1 MRKLY
6 AIITGIFLAL
16 LFTSCKQFTA
26 DIDDFLSYWTAEVIP
41 VDFSFDKPSQTSAA
55 GAVCLPSASDVTVT
69 VNLRNP
75 KNFSLVTPVSTADA
89 GKVINFP
96 GLSTQPAYGTD
107 YTLAQTADKSALKL
121 IYKSS
126 FLKKHEWSTDNVG
139 AEITLISTDG
149 RKFNKKF
156 NLNVKVDTPPKL
168 SYVTIGKTRNAD
180 AHGKFYYVI
189 ILKAEDMDKKAGAS
203 NPPTEL
209 LHKDIKTLSVEGGDS
224 AGIAFTSGNTAFNA
238 NGRLLAATEVAQ
250 LTPAD
255 LGSATAPD
263 WDPAKVAGPWT
274 LRYKT
279 DTEVRTASKT
289 YTFRLV
295 DGKGFSSSVV
305 SQATLETEAQDATLS
320 YGTTPI
326 TGPTPANPHEI
337 NAGEND
343 TEVTVT
349 AKTATVGA
357 KITGTV
363 EWQDGSE
370 LKHNNINSGSQNE
383 VDIRLPAPELN
394 QEILYKITVT
404 AGGAGFAS
412 GTEKVFYVKI
422 TKRVEITVNGGT
434 GSAWDALKAAVE
446 NNTAASI
453 IIIDGEIKAPNGA
466 QKIEVKRP
474 VTIRGKTG
482 KTADKLNA
490 DNKTFIFH
498 VWSSGDLTLKK
509 LTLQNGNNPTTG
521 GIDGGGAIY
530 CAGGKLTADD
540 VIIENCKA
548 KYGGGIYLNGS
559 SGMTLTNCH
568 IRNNEVTNGDGG
580 GINFK
585 YGTYSGSYTIT
596 GGNISDNKVKMTG
609 SVNQY
614 SGGGLAIENVSI
626 NLTLDDC
633 EISSN
638 TIQGPSGKIPRGA
651 GMWLG
656 NRANCTIK
664 GSAKIINN
672 KAHVTGTPNS
682 FIGTGGGIQ
691 LDGGTLTLE
700 DGTVIS
706 GNSAQDGGGVYVQDG
721 EFAMKGGKIENN
733 TAQNG
738 GGVYIDAQ
746 ASRVGTFKMEG
757 SATVT
762 PSTEG
767 DANVPG
773 KNDVYLADFSNG
785 NGGYDYAV
793 IIVTAQLNNTPVAR
807 LTMRNDY
814 QFPETSGYH
823 WRVVVEGIKSDD
835 DALKFKVTPQIT
847 QLSPSLTLKNWRV
860 VWDHTN
866 SGQLQPAP

>member
-26 DIDDFLSYWTAEVIP
+26 DIDDFLSYWAAEVIP

-126 FLKKHEWSTDNVG
+126 FLKKHEWSTDNIG

-168 SYVTIGKTRNAD
+168 SYVTIGKTAV
-180 AHGKFYYVI
+180 AEHGKFYYII
-189 ILKAEDMDKKAGAS
+189 ILKAEDMDKKAGAGT
-203 NPPTEL
+203 PPTEL
-209 LHKDIKTLSVEGGDS
+209 LHKDIKTLSVEGGES
-224 AGIAFTSGNTAFNA
+224 ADIAFTSGYTAFNA
-238 NGRLLAATEVAQ
+238 NGRLLAASDVAR

-255 LGSATAPD
+255 LGSASAPD
-263 WDPAKVAGPWT
+263 WDPAKVADPWT

-279 DTEVRTASKT
+279 DTEVRTASKA

-326 TGPTPANPHEI
+326 TVTSDSDPYVI
-337 NAGEND
+337 NAGETD
-343 TEVTVT
+343 TNVTVT

-383 VDIRLPAPELN
+383 VNIRLPAPELN

-412 GTEKVFYVKI
+412 GTEKVFYVKV
-422 TKRVEITVNGGT
+422 TKRVEITINGGT
-434 GSAWDALKAAVE
+434 EAWQRLKDAVE
-446 NNTAASI
+446 NNTAASV

-521 GIDGGGAIY
+521 GVDGGGAIY
-530 CAGGKLTADD
+530 CAGGKLTATD

-626 NLTLDDC
+626 NLTLDGC

-664 GSAKIINN
+664 GSARIINN

-746 ASRVGTFKMEG
+746 ASRVGTFKMGG

-762 PSTEG
+762 PSAGNE
-767 DANVPG
+767 AG
-773 KNDVYLADFSNG
+773 KNDVYLNNEGSNRTR
-785 NGGYDYAV
+785 
-793 IIVTAQLNNTPVAR
+793 IIVTGELTSTSAAR
-807 LTMRNDY
+807 LTVKY
-814 QFPETSGYH
+814 IESGAGSGYFDG
-823 WRVVVEGIKSDD
+823 RVVIEGDNNSEPRYKLTEDD
-835 DALKFKVTPQIT
+835 VSKFEVTPEPPTWIHATTTYWKLKYDGSNVGTGALKRP
-847 QLSPSLTLKNWRV
+847 
-860 VWDHTN
+860 
-866 SGQLQPAP
+866 

>member
-26 DIDDFLSYWTAEVIP
+26 DIDDFLSYWAAEVIP

-126 FLKKHEWSTDNVG
+126 FLKKHEWSTDNIG

-168 SYVTIGKTRNAD
+168 SYVTIGKTAV
-180 AHGKFYYVI
+180 AEHGKFYYII
-189 ILKAEDMDKKAGAS
+189 ILKAEDMDKKAGAGT
-203 NPPTEL
+203 PPTEL
-209 LHKDIKTLSVEGGDS
+209 LHKDIKTLSVEGGES
-224 AGIAFTSGNTAFNA
+224 ADIAFTSGYTAFNA
-238 NGRLLAATEVAQ
+238 NGRLLAASDVAR

-255 LGSATAPD
+255 LGSASAPD
-263 WDPAKVAGPWT
+263 WDPAKVADPWT

-279 DTEVRTASKT
+279 DTEVRTASKA

-326 TGPTPANPHEI
+326 TVTSDSDPYVI
-337 NAGEND
+337 NAGETD
-343 TEVTVT
+343 TNVTVT

-383 VDIRLPAPELN
+383 VNIRLPAPELN

-412 GTEKVFYVKI
+412 GTEKVFYVKV
-422 TKRVEITVNGGT
+422 TKRVEITINGGT
-434 GSAWDALKAAVE
+434 EAWQRLKDAVE
-446 NNTAASI
+446 NNTAASV

-521 GIDGGGAIY
+521 GVDGGGAIY
-530 CAGGKLTADD
+530 CAGGKLTATD

-626 NLTLDDC
+626 NLTLDGC

-638 TIQGPSGKIPRGA
+638 TIQGHSGKIPRGA

-664 GSAKIINN
+664 GSARIINN

-746 ASRVGTFKMEG
+746 ASRVGTFKMGG

-762 PSTEG
+762 PSAGNE
-767 DANVPG
+767 AG
-773 KNDVYLADFSNG
+773 KNDVYLNNEGSNRTR
-785 NGGYDYAV
+785 
-793 IIVTAQLNNTPVAR
+793 IIVTGELTSTSAAR
-807 LTMRNDY
+807 LTVKY
-814 QFPETSGYH
+814 IESGAGSGYFDG
-823 WRVVVEGIKSDD
+823 RVVIEGDNNSEPRYKLTEDD
-835 DALKFKVTPQIT
+835 VSKFEVTPEPPTWIHATTTYWKLKYDGSNVGTGALKRP
-847 QLSPSLTLKNWRV
+847 
-860 VWDHTN
+860 
-866 SGQLQPAP
+866 

>member
-26 DIDDFLSYWTAEVIP
+26 DIDDFLSYWAAEVIP

-55 GAVCLPSASDVTVT
+55 GAVCLPSTSDVTVT
-69 VNLRNP
+69 VKLRNP

-126 FLKKHEWSTDNVG
+126 FLKKHEWSTDNIG

-180 AHGKFYYVI
+180 THGKFYYII
-189 ILKAEDMDKKAGAS
+189 ILKAEDMDKKAGAGT
-203 NPPTEL
+203 PPTEL
-209 LHKDIKTLSVEGGDS
+209 LHKDIKTLSVEGGES
-224 AGIAFTSGNTAFNA
+224 ADIAFTSGYTAFNA
-238 NGRLLAATEVAQ
+238 NGRLLAASDVAR

-255 LGSATAPD
+255 LGSASALD
-263 WDPAKVAGPWT
+263 WDPAKVAGPWA

-279 DTEVRTASKT
+279 DTEVRTASKA

-295 DGKGFSSSVV
+295 DGKGFSSSEV
-305 SQATLETEAQDATLS
+305 SKATLETEAQDATLS

-326 TGPTPANPHEI
+326 TVTSDSDPYVI
-337 NAGEND
+337 NAGETD
-343 TEVTVT
+343 TNVTVT

-383 VDIRLPAPELN
+383 VNIRLPAPELN
-394 QEILYKITVT
+394 QEILYKITIT
-404 AGGAGFAS
+404 AGGDGFAS
-412 GTEKVFYVKI
+412 GTEKVFYVKV
-422 TKRVEITVNGGT
+422 TKKVEVTVNGGAE
-434 GSAWDALKAAVE
+434 AWQRLKDAVE
-446 NNTAASI
+446 NNTAASV

-521 GIDGGGAIY
+521 GVDGGGAIY
-530 CAGGKLTADD
+530 CAGGKLTATD

-626 NLTLDDC
+626 NLTLDGC

-664 GSAKIINN
+664 GSARIINN

-746 ASRVGTFKMEG
+746 ASRVGTFKMGG

-762 PSTEG
+762 PSAGNE
-767 DANVPG
+767 AG
-773 KNDVYLADFSNG
+773 KNDVYLNNEGSNRTR
-785 NGGYDYAV
+785 
-793 IIVTAQLNNTPVAR
+793 IIVTGELTSTSAAR
-807 LTMRNDY
+807 LTVKHI
-814 QFPETSGYH
+814 ESGAGSGYFDG
-823 WRVVVEGIKSDD
+823 RVVIEGDNNSEPRYKLTEDD
-835 DALKFKVTPQIT
+835 VSKFEVTPEPPTWIHATTTYWKLKYDGSNVGTGALKRP
-847 QLSPSLTLKNWRV
+847 
-860 VWDHTN
+860 
-866 SGQLQPAP
+866 

>member
-26 DIDDFLSYWTAEVIP
+26 DIDDFLSYWAAEVIP

-55 GAVCLPSASDVTVT
+55 GAVCLPSTSDVTVT

-126 FLKKHEWSTDNVG
+126 FLKKHEWSTDNIG

-180 AHGKFYYVI
+180 THGKFYYII
-189 ILKAEDMDKKAGAS
+189 ILKAEDMDKKAGAGT
-203 NPPTEL
+203 PPTEL
-209 LHKDIKTLSVEGGDS
+209 LHKDIKTLSVEGGES
-224 AGIAFTSGNTAFNA
+224 ADIAFTSGYTAFNA
-238 NGRLLAATEVAQ
+238 NGRLLAASDVAR

-255 LGSATAPD
+255 LGSASAPD
-263 WDPAKVAGPWT
+263 WDPAKVAGPWA

-279 DTEVRTASKT
+279 DTEVRTASKA

-295 DGKGFSSSVV
+295 DGKGFSSSEV
-305 SQATLETEAQDATLS
+305 SKATLETEAQDATLS

-326 TGPTPANPHEI
+326 TVTSDSDPYVI
-337 NAGEND
+337 NAGETD
-343 TEVTVT
+343 TNVTVT

-383 VDIRLPAPELN
+383 VNIRLPAPELN
-394 QEILYKITVT
+394 QEILYKITIT
-404 AGGAGFAS
+404 AGGDGFAS
-412 GTEKVFYVKI
+412 GTEKVFYVKV
-422 TKRVEITVNGGT
+422 TKKVEVTVNGGAE
-434 GSAWDALKAAVE
+434 AWQRLKDAVE
-446 NNTAASI
+446 NNTAASV

-521 GIDGGGAIY
+521 GVDGGGAIY

-540 VIIENCKA
+540 VLIENCKA
-548 KYGGGIYLNGS
+548 KYGGGICLNGS

-596 GGNISDNKVKMTG
+596 GGNISDNKVKMTD

-626 NLTLDDC
+626 NLTLDSC

-664 GSAKIINN
+664 GSARIINN

-746 ASRVGTFKMEG
+746 ASRVGTFKMGG

-762 PSTEG
+762 PSAGNE
-767 DANVPG
+767 AG
-773 KNDVYLADFSNG
+773 KNDVYLNNEGSNRTR
-785 NGGYDYAV
+785 
-793 IIVTAQLNNTPVAR
+793 IIVTGELTSTSAAR
-807 LTMRNDY
+807 LTVKY
-814 QFPETSGYH
+814 IESGAGSGYFDG
-823 WRVVVEGIKSDD
+823 RVVIEGDNNSEPRYKLTEDD
-835 DALKFKVTPQIT
+835 VSKFEVTPEPPTWIHATTTYWKLKYDGSNVGTGALKRP
-847 QLSPSLTLKNWRV
+847 
-860 VWDHTN
+860 
-866 SGQLQPAP
+866 

>member
-26 DIDDFLSYWTAEVIP
+26 DIDDFLSYWAAEVIP

-55 GAVCLPSASDVTVT
+55 GAVCLPSTSDVTVT

-126 FLKKHEWSTDNVG
+126 FLKKHEWSTDNIG

-180 AHGKFYYVI
+180 THGKFYYII
-189 ILKAEDMDKKAGAS
+189 ILKAEDMDKKAGAGT
-203 NPPTEL
+203 PPTEL
-209 LHKDIKTLSVEGGDS
+209 LHKDIKTLSVEGGES
-224 AGIAFTSGNTAFNA
+224 ADIAFTSGYTAFNA
-238 NGRLLAATEVAQ
+238 NGRLLAASDVAR

-255 LGSATAPD
+255 LGSASAPD
-263 WDPAKVAGPWT
+263 WDPAKVAGPWA

-279 DTEVRTASKT
+279 DTEVRTASKA

-305 SQATLETEAQDATLS
+305 SKATLETEAQDATLS

-326 TGPTPANPHEI
+326 TVTSDSDPYVI
-337 NAGEND
+337 NAGETD
-343 TEVTVT
+343 TNVTVT

-383 VDIRLPAPELN
+383 VNIRLPAPELN
-394 QEILYKITVT
+394 QEILYKITIT
-404 AGGAGFAS
+404 AGGDGFAS
-412 GTEKVFYVKI
+412 GTEKVFYVKV
-422 TKRVEITVNGGT
+422 TKKVEVTVNGGAE
-434 GSAWDALKAAVE
+434 AWQRLKDAVE
-446 NNTAASI
+446 NNTAASV

-521 GIDGGGAIY
+521 GVDGGGAIY
-530 CAGGKLTADD
+530 CAGGKLTATD

-626 NLTLDDC
+626 NLTLDGC

-664 GSAKIINN
+664 GSARIINN

-746 ASRVGTFKMEG
+746 ASRVGTFKMGG

-762 PSTEG
+762 PSAGNEA
-767 DANVPG
+767 D
-773 KNDVYLADFSNG
+773 KNDVYLNNEGSNRTR
-785 NGGYDYAV
+785 
-793 IIVTAQLNNTPVAR
+793 IIVTGELTSTSAAR
-807 LTMRNDY
+807 LTVKY
-814 QFPETSGYH
+814 IESGAGSGYFDG
-823 WRVVVEGIKSDD
+823 RVVIEGDNNSEPRYKLTEDD
-835 DALKFKVTPQIT
+835 VSKFEVTPEPPTWIHATTTYWKLKYDGSNVGTGALKRP
-847 QLSPSLTLKNWRV
+847 
-860 VWDHTN
+860 
-866 SGQLQPAP
+866 

>member
-26 DIDDFLSYWTAEVIP
+26 DIDDFLSYWAAEVIP

-55 GAVCLPSASDVTVT
+55 GAVCLPSTSDVTVT
-69 VNLRNP
+69 VKLRNP

-126 FLKKHEWSTDNVG
+126 FLKKHEWSTDNIG

-180 AHGKFYYVI
+180 THGKFYYII
-189 ILKAEDMDKKAGAS
+189 ILKAEDMDKKAGAGT
-203 NPPTEL
+203 PPTEL
-209 LHKDIKTLSVEGGDS
+209 LHKDIKTLSVEGGES
-224 AGIAFTSGNTAFNA
+224 ADIAFTSGYTAFNA
-238 NGRLLAATEVAQ
+238 NGRLLAASDVAR

-255 LGSATAPD
+255 LGSASAPD
-263 WDPAKVAGPWT
+263 WDPAKVAGPWA

-279 DTEVRTASKT
+279 DTEVRTASKA

-295 DGKGFSSSVV
+295 DGKDFSSSEV
-305 SQATLETEAQDATLS
+305 SKATLETEAQDATLS

-326 TGPTPANPHEI
+326 TVTSDSDPYVI
-337 NAGEND
+337 NAGETD
-343 TEVTVT
+343 TNVTVT

-383 VDIRLPAPELN
+383 VNIRLPAPELN
-394 QEILYKITVT
+394 QEILYKITIT
-404 AGGAGFAS
+404 AGGDGFAS
-412 GTEKVFYVKI
+412 GTEKVFYVKV
-422 TKRVEITVNGGT
+422 TKKVEVTVNGGAE
-434 GSAWDALKAAVE
+434 AWQRLKDAVE
-446 NNTAASI
+446 NNTAASV

-521 GIDGGGAIY
+521 GVDGGGAIY
-530 CAGGKLTADD
+530 CAGGKLTATD

-626 NLTLDDC
+626 NLTLDGC

-664 GSAKIINN
+664 GSARIINN

-746 ASRVGTFKMEG
+746 ASRVGTFKMGG

-762 PSTEG
+762 PSAGNE
-767 DANVPG
+767 AG
-773 KNDVYLADFSNG
+773 KNDVYLNNEGSNRTR
-785 NGGYDYAV
+785 
-793 IIVTAQLNNTPVAR
+793 IIVTGELTSTSAAR
-807 LTMRNDY
+807 LTVKY
-814 QFPETSGYH
+814 IESGAGSGYFDG
-823 WRVVVEGIKSDD
+823 RVVIEGDNNSEPRYKLTEDD
-835 DALKFKVTPQIT
+835 VSKFEVTPEPPTWIHAT
-847 QLSPSLTLKNWRV
+847 T
-860 VWDHTN
+860 TY
-866 SGQLQPAP
+866 

>member
-1 MRKLY
+1 M
-6 AIITGIFLAL
+6 
-16 LFTSCKQFTA
+16 
-26 DIDDFLSYWTAEVIP
+26 
-41 VDFSFDKPSQTSAA
+41 
-55 GAVCLPSASDVTVT
+55 
-69 VNLRNP
+69 
-75 KNFSLVTPVSTADA
+75 
-89 GKVINFP
+89 
-96 GLSTQPAYGTD
+96 
-107 YTLAQTADKSALKL
+107 
-121 IYKSS
+121 
-126 FLKKHEWSTDNVG
+126 
-139 AEITLISTDG
+139 
-149 RKFNKKF
+149 
-156 NLNVKVDTPPKL
+156 
-168 SYVTIGKTRNAD
+168 
-180 AHGKFYYVI
+180 
-189 ILKAEDMDKKAGAS
+189 
-203 NPPTEL
+203 
-209 LHKDIKTLSVEGGDS
+209 
-224 AGIAFTSGNTAFNA
+224 
-238 NGRLLAATEVAQ
+238 
-250 LTPAD
+250 
-255 LGSATAPD
+255 
-263 WDPAKVAGPWT
+263 
-274 LRYKT
+274 
-279 DTEVRTASKT
+279 
-289 YTFRLV
+289 
-295 DGKGFSSSVV
+295 
-305 SQATLETEAQDATLS
+305 ETEAQDATLS

-326 TGPTPANPHEI
+326 TVTSDSDPYVI
-337 NAGEND
+337 NAGETD
-343 TEVTVT
+343 TNVTVT

-383 VDIRLPAPELN
+383 VNIRLPAPELN

-412 GTEKVFYVKI
+412 GTEKVFYVKV
-422 TKRVEITVNGGT
+422 TKRVEITINGGT
-434 GSAWDALKAAVE
+434 EAWQRLKDAVE
-446 NNTAASI
+446 NNTAASV

-521 GIDGGGAIY
+521 GVDGGGAIY
-530 CAGGKLTADD
+530 CAGGKLTATD

-626 NLTLDDC
+626 NLTLDGC

-664 GSAKIINN
+664 GSARIINN

-746 ASRVGTFKMEG
+746 ASRVGTFKMGG

-762 PSTEG
+762 PSAGNE
-767 DANVPG
+767 AG
-773 KNDVYLADFSNG
+773 KNDVYLNNEGSNRTR
-785 NGGYDYAV
+785 
-793 IIVTAQLNNTPVAR
+793 IIVTGELTSTSAAR
-807 LTMRNDY
+807 LTVKY
-814 QFPETSGYH
+814 IESGAGSGYFDG
-823 WRVVVEGIKSDD
+823 RVVIEGDNNSEPRYKLTEDD
-835 DALKFKVTPQIT
+835 VSKFEVTPEPPTWIHATTTYWKLKYDGSNVGTGALKRP
-847 QLSPSLTLKNWRV
+847 
-860 VWDHTN
+860 
-866 SGQLQPAP
+866 

>member
-26 DIDDFLSYWTAEVIP
+26 DIDDFLSYWAAEVIP

-55 GAVCLPSASDVTVT
+55 GAVCLPSTSDVTVT

-126 FLKKHEWSTDNVG
+126 FLKKYEWSTDNVG

-180 AHGKFYYVI
+180 THGKFYYII
-189 ILKAEDMDKKAGAS
+189 ILKAEDMDKKAGAGT
-203 NPPTEL
+203 PPTEL
-209 LHKDIKTLSVEGGDS
+209 LHKDIKTLSVEGGES
-224 AGIAFTSGNTAFNA
+224 ADIAFTSGYTAFNA
-238 NGRLLAATEVAQ
+238 NGRLLAASDVAR

-255 LGSATAPD
+255 LGSASAPD
-263 WDPAKVAGPWT
+263 WDPAKVADPWT

-279 DTEVRTASKT
+279 DTEVRTASKA

-326 TGPTPANPHEI
+326 TVTSDSDPYVI
-337 NAGEND
+337 NAGETD
-343 TEVTVT
+343 TNVTVT

-383 VDIRLPAPELN
+383 VNIDLPAPELN
-394 QEILYKITVT
+394 QEILYKITIT
-404 AGGAGFAS
+404 AGGDGFAS
-412 GTEKVFYVKI
+412 GTEKVFYVKV
-422 TKRVEITVNGGT
+422 TKRVEITINGGT
-434 GSAWDALKAAVE
+434 EAWQRLKDAVE
-446 NNTAASI
+446 NNTAASV

-521 GIDGGGAIY
+521 GVDGGGAIY

-540 VIIENCKA
+540 VLIENCKA
-548 KYGGGIYLNGS
+548 KYGGGICLNGS

-596 GGNISDNKVKMTG
+596 GGNISDNKVKMTD

-626 NLTLDDC
+626 NLTLDSC

-664 GSAKIINN
+664 GSARIINN

-746 ASRVGTFKMEG
+746 ASRVGTFKMGG

-762 PSTEG
+762 PSAGNE
-767 DANVPG
+767 AG
-773 KNDVYLADFSNG
+773 KNDVYLNNEGSNRTR
-785 NGGYDYAV
+785 
-793 IIVTAQLNNTPVAR
+793 IIVTGELTSTSAAR
-807 LTMRNDY
+807 LTVKY
-814 QFPETSGYH
+814 IESGAGSGYFDG
-823 WRVVVEGIKSDD
+823 RVVIEGDNNSEPRYKLTEDD
-835 DALKFKVTPQIT
+835 VSKFEVTPEPPTWIHATTTYWKLKYDGSNVGTGALKRP
-847 QLSPSLTLKNWRV
+847 
-860 VWDHTN
+860 
-866 SGQLQPAP
+866 

>member
-26 DIDDFLSYWTAEVIP
+26 DIDDFLSYWAAEVIP

-126 FLKKHEWSTDNVG
+126 FLKKHEWSTDNIG

-168 SYVTIGKTRNAD
+168 SYVTIGKTAVAD
-180 AHGKFYYVI
+180 AHGKHYYVI
-189 ILKAEDMDKKAGAS
+189 ILKADDMTEKAGAGT
-203 NPPTEL
+203 PPTEL

-279 DTEVRTASKT
+279 DTEVRTASKA

-326 TGPTPANPHEI
+326 TVTSDSDPYVI
-337 NAGEND
+337 NAGETD
-343 TEVTVT
+343 TNVTVT

-412 GTEKVFYVKI
+412 GTEKVFYVKV
-422 TKRVEITVNGGT
+422 TKRVEITINGGT

-540 VIIENCKA
+540 VLIENCKA

-626 NLTLDDC
+626 NLTLDGC

-638 TIQGPSGKIPRGA
+638 TIQGHSGKIPRGA

-847 QLSPSLTLKNWRV
+847 QLTPSLTLKNWRV

>member
-26 DIDDFLSYWTAEVIP
+26 DIDDFLSYWAAEVIP

-126 FLKKHEWSTDNVG
+126 FLKKHEWSTDNIG

-168 SYVTIGKTRNAD
+168 SYVTIGKTAV
-180 AHGKFYYVI
+180 AEHGKFYYII
-189 ILKAEDMDKKAGAS
+189 ILKAEDMDKKAGAGT
-203 NPPTEL
+203 PPTEL
-209 LHKDIKTLSVEGGDS
+209 LHKDIKTLSVEGGES
-224 AGIAFTSGNTAFNA
+224 ADIAFTSGYTAFNA
-238 NGRLLAATEVAQ
+238 NGRLLAASDVAR

-255 LGSATAPD
+255 LGSASAPD
-263 WDPAKVAGPWT
+263 WDPAKVADPWT

-279 DTEVRTASKT
+279 DTEVRTASKA

-326 TGPTPANPHEI
+326 TVTSDSDPYVI
-337 NAGEND
+337 NAGETD
-343 TEVTVT
+343 TNVTVT

-383 VDIRLPAPELN
+383 VNIRLPAPELN

-412 GTEKVFYVKI
+412 GTEKVFYVKV
-422 TKRVEITVNGGT
+422 TKRVEITINGGT
-434 GSAWDALKAAVE
+434 EAWQRLKDAVE
-446 NNTAASI
+446 NNTAASV

-521 GIDGGGAIY
+521 GVDGGGAIY
-530 CAGGKLTADD
+530 CAGGKLTATD

-596 GGNISDNKVKMTG
+596 GGNISDNKVKMTD

-626 NLTLDDC
+626 NLTLDSC

-672 KAHVTGTPNS
+672 KAHVTATPNS

-746 ASRVGTFKMEG
+746 ASRVGTFKMGG

-762 PSTEG
+762 PSAGNE
-767 DANVPG
+767 AG
-773 KNDVYLADFSNG
+773 KNDVYLNNEGSNRTR
-785 NGGYDYAV
+785 
-793 IIVTAQLNNTPVAR
+793 IIVTGELTSTSAAR
-807 LTMRNDY
+807 LTVKY
-814 QFPETSGYH
+814 IESGAGSGYFDG
-823 WRVVVEGIKSDD
+823 RVVIEGDNNSEPRYKLTEDD
-835 DALKFKVTPQIT
+835 VSKFEVTPEPPTWIHATTTYWKLKYDGSNVGTGALKRP
-847 QLSPSLTLKNWRV
+847 
-860 VWDHTN
+860 
-866 SGQLQPAP
+866 

>member
-126 FLKKHEWSTDNVG
+126 FLKKHEWSTDNIG

-168 SYVTIGKTRNAD
+168 SYVTIGKTAVAD

-189 ILKAEDMDKKAGAS
+189 ILKADDMTEKAGAGT
-203 NPPTEL
+203 PPTEL
-209 LHKDIKTLSVEGGDS
+209 LHKDIKTLSVEGGES
-224 AGIAFTSGNTAFNA
+224 ADIAFTSGYTAFNA

-263 WDPAKVAGPWT
+263 WDPAKVAGPWA

-279 DTEVRTASKT
+279 NTEVRTASKA

-343 TEVTVT
+343 TNVTVT

-383 VDIRLPAPELN
+383 VNIRLPAPELN

-412 GTEKVFYVKI
+412 GTEKVFYVKV
-422 TKRVEITVNGGT
+422 TKRVEITINGGT
-434 GSAWDALKAAVE
+434 EAWQRLKDAVE
-446 NNTAASI
+446 NNTAASV

-521 GIDGGGAIY
+521 GVDGGGAIY
-530 CAGGKLTADD
+530 CAGGKLTATD

-626 NLTLDDC
+626 NLTLDGC

-638 TIQGPSGKIPRGA
+638 TIQGHSGKIPRGA

-664 GSAKIINN
+664 GSARIINN

-746 ASRVGTFKMEG
+746 ASRVGTFKMGG

-762 PSTEG
+762 PSAGNE
-767 DANVPG
+767 AG
-773 KNDVYLADFSNG
+773 KNDVYLNNEGSNRTR
-785 NGGYDYAV
+785 
-793 IIVTAQLNNTPVAR
+793 IIVTGELTSTSAAR
-807 LTMRNDY
+807 LTVKY
-814 QFPETSGYH
+814 IESGAGSGYFDG
-823 WRVVVEGIKSDD
+823 RVVIEGDNNSEPRYKLTEDD
-835 DALKFKVTPQIT
+835 VSKFEVTPEPPTWIHATTTYWKLKYDGSNVGTGALKRP
-847 QLSPSLTLKNWRV
+847 
-860 VWDHTN
+860 
-866 SGQLQPAP
+866 

>member
-1 MRKLY
+1 M
-6 AIITGIFLAL
+6 
-16 LFTSCKQFTA
+16 
-26 DIDDFLSYWTAEVIP
+26 
-41 VDFSFDKPSQTSAA
+41 
-55 GAVCLPSASDVTVT
+55 
-69 VNLRNP
+69 
-75 KNFSLVTPVSTADA
+75 
-89 GKVINFP
+89 
-96 GLSTQPAYGTD
+96 
-107 YTLAQTADKSALKL
+107 KL

-126 FLKKHEWSTDNVG
+126 FLKKHEWSTDNIG

-168 SYVTIGKTRNAD
+168 SYVTIGKTAVAD
-180 AHGKFYYVI
+180 AHGKHYYVI
-189 ILKAEDMDKKAGAS
+189 ILKADDMDKKAGAGT
-203 NPPTEL
+203 PPTEL

-250 LTPAD
+250 LTPTD

-289 YTFRLV
+289 YTFRLI
-295 DGKGFSSSVV
+295 DDKGFSSSVV
-305 SQATLETEAQDATLS
+305 SKATLETEAQDATLS

-404 AGGAGFAS
+404 AGGAGFTS
-412 GTEKVFYVKI
+412 GTEKVFYVKV

-521 GIDGGGAIY
+521 GVDGGGAIY
-530 CAGGKLTADD
+530 CAGGKLTATD

-626 NLTLDDC
+626 NLTLDGC

-746 ASRVGTFKMEG
+746 ASRVGTFKMGG

-762 PSTEG
+762 PSAGNE
-767 DANVPG
+767 AG

-847 QLSPSLTLKNWRV
+847 QLTPSLTLKNWRV